1 MTAATL
7 VELVQLDVPPDFHEV
22 PLDAAVEDRVA
33 ARTDV
38 LDGLRI
44 DDPEQRE
51 GLVLYLEALAHAL
64 RDGPVAGTAFCA
76 VQLDGKPSTATLT
89 VATQPSTARDP
100 LVALAGLAE
109 VMRTQAR
116 HESVTIERL
125 GAQHAVVALD
135 AADPPGGGT
144 RQVTIAV
151 PLRGESLIV
160 WVTLATPCVD
170 DFPTYARVARD
181 VAASAR
187 VVRGSTEHT
196 ALG

>member
-1 MTAATL
+1 MTATT
-7 VELVQLDVPPDFHEV
+7 VHELVQLDVPPDFHEV

-38 LDGLRI
+38 LDVLGL

-51 GLVLYLEALAHAL
+51 GVGLYLEALAHAL

-76 VQLDGKPSTATLT
+76 VELDGKPSTATLT
-89 VATQPSTARDP
+89 VATRAHTTGDP
-100 LVALAGLAE
+100 LVTLAGLAE
-109 VMRTQAR
+109 ALRREAVHAA
-116 HESVTIERL
+116 VTIERL
-125 GAQHAVVALD
+125 GAQHGVVALRGNE
-135 AADPPGGGT
+135 PSGLSE
-144 RQVTIAV
+144 VTIAV
-151 PLRGESLIV
+151 PLSAAPLVV

-170 DFPTYARVARD
+170 DFGTYARVARD

-187 VVRGSTEHT
+187 VVRGSTEHA

>member
-1 MTAATL
+1 MTATT
-7 VELVQLDVPPDFHEV
+7 VQELVQLDVPPDFHEV

-38 LDGLRI
+38 LDVLGL

-51 GLVLYLEALAHAL
+51 GVGLYLEALAHAL

-76 VQLDGKPSTATLT
+76 VELDGKPSTATLT
-89 VATQPSTARDP
+89 VATRAHTTGDP
-100 LVALAGLAE
+100 LVTLAGLAE
-109 VMRTQAR
+109 ALRRQAVYAAV
-116 HESVTIERL
+116 SIERL
-125 GAQHAVVALD
+125 GAQHGVVALRGNE
-135 AADPPGGGT
+135 PSGLSE
-144 RQVTIAV
+144 VTIAV
-151 PLRGESLIV
+151 PLSAAPLVV

-170 DFPTYARVARD
+170 DFETYARVARD

-187 VVRGSTEHT
+187 VVRGSTEHA